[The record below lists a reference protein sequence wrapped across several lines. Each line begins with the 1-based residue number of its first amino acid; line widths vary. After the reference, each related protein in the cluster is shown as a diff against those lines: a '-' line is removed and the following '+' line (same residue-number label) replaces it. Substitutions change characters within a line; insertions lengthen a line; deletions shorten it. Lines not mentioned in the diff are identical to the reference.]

1 MPRIPDR
8 WLDYEKMGQVIEGTD
23 ILAMKVPLYEGITRN
38 LPKKEHFNWKIAVD
52 TAEERGHRIGTV
64 VDLTYSTRYYQPRD
78 FTNNGIS
85 HHKIFVPG
93 QIIPPPKV
101 VSDFTSIMSKF
112 EKNKQSDNEVIAV
125 HCTHGLNRTGYL
137 ICRYLIEEKK
147 FKPKDAIEKFN
158 SARGHKIERENY
170 LKDLISL
177 EKEKPVKTEQSPQ
190 KTKDNPP
197 KPNNNSQKP
206 KVSKT
211 TDEVDLKLKHQNKLK
226 HKLRKPDR
234 DGYFRHNERQQNY
247 YHHQPYPQQY
257 KQQWYPDYHQERFNQ
272 YNHQGH
278 NRGES
283 WRKEPFNAFHKSF
296 QQAPHYSHP
305 HESGYNRGESRRKGP
320 FNAFQES
327 FQQAQHHYPPNR
339 QWSNYSNWNREYT
352 DY

>member
-23 ILAMKVPLYEGITRN
+23 ILAMKVPLYEGITRD
-38 LPKKEHFNWKIAVD
+38 LPKKEHFNWKNAVD

-177 EKEKPVKTEQSPQ
+177 EKDKPVKTKQSPP
-190 KTKDNPP
+190 KPKENPP
-197 KPNNNSQKP
+197 KPKDIPPKWRDNPPKP

-211 TDEVDLKLKHQNKLK
+211 TKEVDSKLRHQNKLQNK
-226 HKLRKPDR
+226 RRKPDR
-234 DGYFRHNERQQNY
+234 DGGFRPNEHRQNH
-247 YHHQPYPQQY
+247 YHHQPYQQQY
-257 KQQWYPDYHQERFNQ
+257 NQQWYPDYPQEQFNQ
-272 YNHQGH
+272 YNHQG
-278 NRGES
+278 
-283 WRKEPFNAFHKSF
+283 
-296 QQAPHYSHP
+296 
-305 HESGYNRGESRRKGP
+305 YNRGGSWRKGP

-327 FQQAQHHYPPNR
+327 FQRAQHYSHDYNYPPNR
-339 QWSNYSNWNREYT
+339 QRSNYSNWNREYT